1 MASRLLSA
9 LRKGHDTLLEA
20 LQEPD
25 RVDPLQDCGELGRCS
40 LLIHAA
46 YAGDCQA
53 VETLVSHG
61 ADFRSLSGA
70 GGSGS
75 VGNCIDWLCWRQE
88 PRVAQTLELLLAR
101 WAEQFSEAE
110 VKTMLNTPRH
120 LSRTPLMNAV
130 FAPNVASTEV
140 LLRHGADAAYA
151 GEDGSCALDL
161 AAQLG
166 GSRGSKLVQ
175 MLLEA
180 HADPNVGSIGPL
192 FLAAQEN
199 SETSVKALLA
209 AKARPGGLGFDGPG
223 GKDREALTTPVECA
237 ARFGFLRV
245 LKLLLAADGAP
256 RGLDLKLALTLAQ
269 EAGHSD
275 VERILLRAGAAPDAK
290 RPADADALEEALLLP
305 EGFVPGQADSEEVEG
320 QIQVEEVDGS
330 YRLRFPG
337 PSHLTASS
345 ATPARMCAAHD
356 SFYYEVLVE
365 EPHRRRRL
373 REAQELHKQ
382 NRPDAAAWRFLS
394 LAEAGHEVA
403 QMNVAQLLDSGAA
416 SLLLN
421 SSQPMPLKAIEDPRL
436 LGRAWAQR
444 HYELSAEQGNAF
456 SELGRE
462 SDLELSLAHYR
473 RTAQMR
479 ISGEWM
485 QSFVARASFNLGFMY
500 QFGIGVEQ
508 DLPMAGRFYGQGA
521 EADPGGVQTP
531 ITIMSTVL
539 SFQSY
544 LAEIPTE
551 ARQWDKPEDR
561 MKGN

>member
-20 LQEPD
+20 LQEVGGLEELPEE
-25 RVDPLQDCGELGRCS
+25 DCGELGRCS

-365 EPHRRRRL
+365 ELDLLVALGFARQASTPLHTLPGWTKGTYGLHSDDGLLQANTATTRLLQGWVIKKGSTVGMGVEWSSEDEEYQLFVTLEGRRQARTVPLADDRSESFDLYPLVGADRPAVLLVNLGAFPFLYSDPRHLAALAKRKAARAESTAKKLKL

-403 QMNVAQLLDSGAA
+403 QMNVAQLLDSGLDA
-416 SLLLN
+416 
-421 SSQPMPLKAIEDPRL
+421 Q
-436 LGRAWAQR
+436 LG
-444 HYELSAEQGNAF
+444 
-456 SELGRE
+456 
-462 SDLELSLAHYR
+462 
-473 RTAQMR
+473 
-479 ISGEWM
+479 
-485 QSFVARASFNLGFMY
+485 
-500 QFGIGVEQ
+500 
-508 DLPMAGRFYGQGA
+508 
-521 EADPGGVQTP
+521 
-531 ITIMSTVL
+531 
-539 SFQSY
+539 
-544 LAEIPTE
+544 
-551 ARQWDKPEDR
+551 
-561 MKGN
+561 